1 MEATLKSM
9 LANTRVN
16 WRVAI
21 GVALIIVS
29 GLSVVGLIRVTAA
42 TSGRWVATRLLVEG
56 QQVQEGDIHIEQ
68 VPSSAALGEY
78 LPGSTPVVGKVV
90 TRVIHPGEL
99 VPLASIG
106 EASQTLATTVVVDLG
121 IPIASALREGAIV
134 DLWAAPSATQSA
146 PADAGNAAPQ
156 LLVTRARLAH
166 RVETQPTALRSG
178 AQVELVVSRSDVP
191 AVIAAQARGDVL
203 SVIASSGAAAS

>member
-1 MEATLKSM
+1 MQSM
-9 LANTRVN
+9 LRKNRVN

-21 GVALIIVS
+21 GVVLIIAS
-29 GLSVVGLIRVTAA
+29 GLSVVGVLRVTAA

-56 QQVQEGDIHIEQ
+56 QQVQAGDMRIEE
-68 VPSSAALGEY
+68 VPASTVLGEY
-78 LPGSTPVVGKVV
+78 ILGSIPVVGKVV

-99 VPLASIG
+99 VPLASVG
-106 EASQTLATTVVVDLG
+106 DASQTLATTVVVDLG
-121 IPIASALREGAIV
+121 LPVASALREGAVV
-134 DLWAAPSATQSA
+134 DLWAAPSATRSA
-146 PADAGNAAPQ
+146 PADASTASPA
-156 LLVTRARLAH
+156 LVVTRARLAH
-166 RVETQPTALRSG
+166 RAETQSTALRSG